1 MDPLTL
7 TLRMP
12 DSRARWLAAGLAA
25 GLLAATIASPLFA
38 PHHALAA
45 DTTTPEQHTIA
56 VTGVGKVVIAPD
68 VADLRIGVSFT
79 RPTVK
84 AARADAAA
92 TMTRVVAAL
101 KALGIA
107 DKDIQTTNLS
117 LQPAYD
123 YSANANPPRITGYTL
138 SNGVAIT
145 IRDLDKVGD
154 AIDNSLAAGATSFDG
169 VSFRVDDPAKAQKQA
184 RTDAMTQAKANADTL
199 ASAAGVTIT
208 GVASISEATAQTP
221 YPIYYGAAAGSA
233 PVKDAATP
241 IEAGTTDVTITV
253 SVVYLID

>member
-1 MDPLTL
+1 MDPITL
-7 TLRMP
+7 TLRLP
-12 DSRARWLAAGLAA
+12 GSRARWLAAGLAT
-25 GLLAATIASPLFA
+25 GLLVATIASPLFRA
-38 PHHALAA
+38 HATLAA
-45 DTTTPEQHTIA
+45 DPATPAPHTIA

-92 TMTRVVAAL
+92 AMTKVIAAL

-117 LQPAYD
+117 LQPTYD

-145 IRDLDKVGD
+145 IRDLDKIGD

-169 VSFRVDDPAKAQKQA
+169 VSFRVDDPAAAQKQA
-184 RTDAMTQAKANADTL
+184 RIDAMGQAKANADTL
-199 ASAAGVTIT
+199 AAAAGVTIS

-221 YPIYYGAAAGSA
+221 YPVYFGAAAGA
-233 PVKDAATP
+233 PAKDAATP
-241 IEAGTTDVTITV
+241 IEAGTSDITITV
-253 SVVYLID
+253 SVVYLIG